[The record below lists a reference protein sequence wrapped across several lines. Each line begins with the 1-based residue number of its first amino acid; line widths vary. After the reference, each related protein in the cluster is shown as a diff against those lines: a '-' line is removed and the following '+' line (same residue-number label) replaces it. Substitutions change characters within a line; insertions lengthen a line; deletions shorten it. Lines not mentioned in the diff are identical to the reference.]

1 MDKLEFE
8 TQVKFYNDD
17 IDLYLNE
24 YIDSLPDQSLIYKP
38 MVFNGLLQYIYKHC
52 FAIQSDNVYKNHSN
66 IDYNN
71 TYILSYLI
79 DKYLLINYQYN
90 HIPSLLG
97 FSLFSGISN
106 ATLNDWLNG
115 RYRANT
121 DSLVDIPGLDKPLS
135 HIQSVKRLKDMC
147 ELALVSNTAE
157 TNSVGSL
164 FLLKANYGYS
174 DQPQP
179 QALPDRKEPLPT
191 IEDVEQRYLK
201 PPKLD

>member
-1 MDKLEFE
+1 MDINEYE
-8 TQVKFYNDD
+8 TQVKIYNDD

-24 YIDSLPDQSLIYKP
+24 YIDSLSDQSLIYKP

-52 FAIQSDNVYKNHSN
+52 FDIQSDNIYKNHSN

-115 RYRANT
+115 RYRNNT
-121 DSLVDIPGLDKPLS
+121 ESLISVDGMDKPLS

-174 DQPQP
+174 DQPTTQV
-179 QALPDRKEPLPT
+179 LPDRKEPLPA